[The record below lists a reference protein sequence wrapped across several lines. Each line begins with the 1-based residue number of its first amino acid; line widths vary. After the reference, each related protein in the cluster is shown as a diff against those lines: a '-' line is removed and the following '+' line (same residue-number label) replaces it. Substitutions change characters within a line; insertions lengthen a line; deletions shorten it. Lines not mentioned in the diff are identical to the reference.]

1 MRRACLLLFI
11 PIGSHSTQNES
22 EMNGDRLVLDRS
34 GPHGTVNMRV
44 VLSDKPGPDTSR
56 DWMLKA
62 PMPPPHPKLVS
73 EELRRKRLARRIK
86 SIDTDVFSHVC
97 DYVLSQC
104 EIDDS
109 VDVASL
115 EKDLRKYFAET
126 TVESTRAP
134 HALQDA

>member
-1 MRRACLLLFI
+1 
-11 PIGSHSTQNES
+11 
-22 EMNGDRLVLDRS
+22 MNGDRLILDRS
-34 GPHGTVNMRV
+34 GPNGTVNMRV
-44 VLSDKPGPDTSR
+44 VLSDKPAPDTSR

-73 EELRRKRLARRIK
+73 EEMRRKRMARRI
-86 SIDTDVFSHVC
+86 STIAPDVFHHVC

-115 EKDLRKYFAET
+115 EKDLHKYFAET
-126 TVESTRAP
+126 TIDDDQL
-134 HALQDA
+134 HATNTPQQQAA